1 MEEFPKHGLTNLQN
15 KKNKKTQK
23 KNNPKTSKYVIADLW
38 EIFPFNIRC
47 YIDKTNGP
55 KRVNCHLEIEQQCQ
69 RYLQCGTL
77 IK

>member
-1 MEEFPKHGLTNLQN
+1 MEEFPKHGLTDL
-15 KKNKKTQK
+15 QK
-23 KNNPKTSKYVIADLW
+23 KKKNPKTSKYVIADLW

-69 RYLQCGTL
+69 RYL
-77 IK
+77 